1 MWRVSHRLSYGSR
14 PRRHRIN
21 FTVVVQRSGN
31 GCDSKLWSIILCDIY
46 HVTIC
51 MCIYRDCHDATTR
64 SYCARSSSRPHN
76 NSWSAKTPAIGFQT
90 GARSDALSHDPK
102 SRHHAEQR
110 LGGRALHH
118 HHSLSQALHQRRS
131 RLCALAVAPGG
142 AFVADRRP
150 TTCVLSRLSRWP
162 GGGGGRREEH
172 LQPQYSSRRTW
183 CPRKPRLSEMAQRA
197 SAIRARRIRR
207 PRFFSSSR
215 IAFSAR
221 FSSLHPL

>member
-1 MWRVSHRLSYGSR
+1 MR
-14 PRRHRIN
+14 PREI
-21 FTVVVQRSGN
+21 F
-31 GCDSKLWSIILCDIY
+31 
-46 HVTIC
+46 
-51 MCIYRDCHDATTR
+51 
-64 SYCARSSSRPHN
+64 CARSSSRPHN

-110 LGGRALHH
+110 FGGRAHH
-118 HHSLSQALHQRRS
+118 HHSLAGAPPAES

-172 LQPQYSSRRTW
+172 LQPQSSSRRTW

-207 PRFFSSSR
+207 PEVFSSSR
-215 IAFSAR
+215 IAFRAFLLSS
-221 FSSLHPL
+221 SSLTASFLPSHQSHP

>member
-1 MWRVSHRLSYGSR
+1 
-14 PRRHRIN
+14 
-21 FTVVVQRSGN
+21 
-31 GCDSKLWSIILCDIY
+31 
-46 HVTIC
+46 
-51 MCIYRDCHDATTR
+51 MCISCDGHDVIASKFLPALT
-64 SYCARSSSRPHN
+64 
-76 NSWSAKTPAIGFQT
+76 SAIPEAETPATRVQI

-110 LGGRALHH
+110 FGGRALHH

-172 LQPQYSSRRTW
+172 LQPQSSRRRAW
-183 CPRKPRLSEMAQRA
+183 CPRKPRLPEMAQRA

-207 PRFFSSSR
+207 PRFFLVLSRRFFRAFLRLSSSLT
-215 IAFSAR
+215 AT
-221 FSSLHPL
+221 FSSLR